1 MRLFRNEVQR
11 IFCDRLVSDE
21 DLSTVEGK
29 LAEIIG
35 SQWSECRDDALVD
48 PIIFG
53 DFERAVER
61 LTQDA
66 EDARSVTQRENE
78 LELDVVAAMASTRC
92 RTAATPSMRPHESLR
107 VS

>member
-1 MRLFRNEVQR
+1 MCLATPEVFERSEQLVRLFRNEVQR

-35 SQWSECRDDALVD
+35 SQWPECRDDALVD

-66 EDARSVTQRENE
+66 EDARSVTQREK
-78 LELDVVAAMASTRC
+78 
-92 RTAATPSMRPHESLR
+92 
-107 VS
+107 

>member
-1 MRLFRNEVQR
+1 MATPEVFERSEQLVRLFRNEVQR

-66 EDARSVTQRENE
+66 EDARSVTQREK
-78 LELDVVAAMASTRC
+78 
-92 RTAATPSMRPHESLR
+92 
-107 VS
+107 